1 MIPLGDTIPTRRFP
15 IVTVTVIAL
24 NVGVWIVYQL
34 PRLEESV
41 QVLGFQPCV
50 VAGSCADQ
58 GAPFPVDVLTAM
70 FAHASWAHL
79 IGNMLFLGIFGNNVE
94 DSMGP
99 WRFLVFYLVAG
110 VVATALQLW
119 VTLTFG
125 TAEDATIP
133 QVGASG
139 AIAGVLGAYVLLY
152 PLAGVVTLVLVF
164 LVEVPAVLFIGWWFL
179 LQLWLGGFSLF
190 FPEASGGVA
199 LFAHIGGFV
208 FGLLAVSPFAGGRQ
222 SRIAGP

>member
-1 MIPLGDTIPTRRFP
+1 MAMEATLRFWHSVGKNRLLGNALRVGPKQFPAIHALTERCAERLQIPLPTVY
-15 IVTVTVIAL
+15 VTPEISAL
-24 NVGVWIVYQL
+24 SAQ
-34 PRLEESV
+34 
-41 QVLGFQPCV
+41 
-50 VAGSCADQ
+50 
-58 GAPFPVDVLTAM
+58 
-70 FAHASWAHL
+70 
-79 IGNMLFLGIFGNNVE
+79 
-94 DSMGP
+94 
-99 WRFLVFYLVAG
+99 
-110 VVATALQLW
+110 
-119 VTLTFG
+119 TFG

-208 FGLLAVSPFAGGRQ
+208 FGLLAVSPFAGGRR